1 MITPQQIDQVAFK
14 KSSFGGYN
22 MQQVDEFLEPL
33 TEDYV
38 TLYKENALLKSKL
51 RVLAGKLEE
60 YRKGEAAAPKAAA
73 GDAEAQAQAA
83 QILQNAQAQAAQA
96 LQNAQVQAA
105 QVQKNAQ
112 IQRDQMLSQAQAQ
125 CDKLLKDAAANA
137 QRAAAAPV
145 AAPVPSINT
154 EALIAAE
161 NARVEEARKA
171 ANAQIAEIQ
180 EQMRTC
186 IQALERIK
194 SAAPAVTAA
203 PKAASFT
210 APAAPAAPKAASFTA
225 PAAPAA
231 PKAASFAAPAAPV
244 IPAAPEVP
252 AAPKAAGFTA
262 PADFDSDSVADEIA
276 HNVEALVG
284 SAEETAPKPEPK
296 HPVNDTTT
304 SRFAN
309 LNLQFGRNYDPT
321 HK

>member
-1 MITPQQIDQVAFK
+1 MITPQQIDQIAFK

-60 YRKGEAAAPKAAA
+60 YRKSEGAAKASTA
-73 GDAEAQAQAA
+73 DAQAERDKLLAA
-83 QILQNAQAQAAQA
+83 T
-96 LQNAQVQAA
+96 
-105 QVQKNAQ
+105 K
-112 IQRDQMLSQAQAQ
+112 AQ
-125 CDKLLKDAAANA
+125 CDKMLKEAAANA
-137 QRAAAAPV
+137 QRITAAASAAVPAAPV
-145 AAPVPSINT
+145 APASAD
-154 EALIAAE
+154 ALVAAE
-161 NARVEEARKA
+161 QARVEEARKA
-171 ANAQIAEIQ
+171 ANARIAEIQ
-180 EQMRTC
+180 EQMRAC

-194 SAAPAVTAA
+194 GAGAAPSPAAA
-203 PKAASFT
+203 PVAPKPASF
-210 APAAPAAPKAASFTA
+210 S
-225 PAAPAA
+225 
-231 PKAASFAAPAAPV
+231 APAAPV
-244 IPAAPEVP
+244 APVPPAAPS
-252 AAPKAAGFTA
+252 G
-262 PADFDSDSVADEIA
+262 SVADEIA

-284 SAEETAPKPEPK
+284 TTEEPAPKAEPR

>member
-60 YRKGEAAAPKAAA
+60 YRKGEGAAKASAA
-73 GDAEAQAQAA
+73 DPQA
-83 QILQNAQAQAAQA
+83 LQNAQAQAAQV
-96 LQNAQVQAA
+96 LQTAQVQAA
-105 QVQKNAQ
+105 QAVKSA
-112 IQRDQMLSQAQAQ
+112 QAQAAQ
-125 CDKLLKDAAANA
+125 ILADAQAQSDKLLKDAAAKA
-137 QRAAAAPV
+137 QAAAVAPV
-145 AAPVPSINT
+145 AISVPSSNA

-171 ANAQIAEIQ
+171 ANARIAEIQ
-180 EQMRTC
+180 EQMRAC

-194 SAAPAVTAA
+194 AAAPAGSVAPAA
-203 PKAASFT
+203 PKAAPKPASFT
-210 APAAPAAPKAASFTA
+210 APAAPVAPASFS
-225 PAAPAA
+225 APAA
-231 PKAASFAAPAAPV
+231 PKAPAGFAAPAAPV
-244 IPAAPEVP
+244 AP
-252 AAPKAAGFTA
+252 AAPKAPAA
-262 PADFDSDSVADEIA
+262 PAVSDLSFDSGSVADEIA
-276 HNVEALVG
+276 HSVEALVG
-284 SAEETAPKPEPK
+284 SAEEPAPKPVPK